1 MPFQAIPS
9 DSKRFLQEHLDA
21 RSAAQS
27 AVATWAGLVGDSPSW
42 MAATWA
48 PLHVLAQRLATC
60 SPCLSGVRDSQSHSP
75 CILIILAATSTWK
88 FWAWIVRLLGH
99 SDSDAQETEVVS
111 YLLASNPPLNF
122 HPRGSKGE
130 LLLERLKPGFG
141 FPSPWQLAGPSELHQ
156 LQLWYLAQT
165 CHWLSLVTSY
175 CIAMDKKIEQ
185 HRRYRNV

>member
-1 MPFQAIPS
+1 MDWFNLRENRNRKPSIFPLNMGLSCKFSLKQIPLNCCLAKQKLICGRCGRLLRLPSVDAAIQVRPAQITHSNRQQHVAANSEGNMPFQAMPS

-88 FWAWIVRLLGH
+88 FWA
-99 SDSDAQETEVVS
+99 
-111 YLLASNPPLNF
+111 
-122 HPRGSKGE
+122 
-130 LLLERLKPGFG
+130 
-141 FPSPWQLAGPSELHQ
+141 
-156 LQLWYLAQT
+156 
-165 CHWLSLVTSY
+165 
-175 CIAMDKKIEQ
+175 
-185 HRRYRNV
+185 